1 MPGTESVLN
10 EVAKERVRQEMLK
23 VEGRF
28 RHTLADRGMDDG
40 EKLAAICEEVGEVG
54 RALLGNRMLVQDGGD
69 LRKELLIHVAAL
81 AVAWVES
88 IPLLT
93 SARMAEGEGQ

>member
-1 MPGTESVLN
+1 MSATESVLN
-10 EVAKERVRQEMLK
+10 EVAKERTRQEMLK

-69 LRKELLIHVAAL
+69 LRKELIQVAAL

-88 IPLLT
+88 IQRPPADRNT
-93 SARMAEGEGQ
+93 T